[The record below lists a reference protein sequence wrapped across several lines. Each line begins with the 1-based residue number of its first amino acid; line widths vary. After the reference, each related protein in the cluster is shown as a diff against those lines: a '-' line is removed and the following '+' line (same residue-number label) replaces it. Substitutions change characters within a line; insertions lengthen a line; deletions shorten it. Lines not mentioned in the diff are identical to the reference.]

1 MLIFLKYENSVNNS
15 RNSVKSLYLIFFLLK
30 SKLLASK
37 IFPSSKSKF
46 FLICS
51 PLTDYAYN
59 IPNSK
64 LEKSH
69 IDKAEFSL
77 KASQILTLILNIP
90 LIFGDL
96 FENKEKDNWKNFL
109 RLNSIVNIVFAFFYD
124 EKTIICLDSLIS
136 KYLNTFKSL

>member
-1 MLIFLKYENSVNNS
+1 M
-15 RNSVKSLYLIFFLLK
+15 
-30 SKLLASK
+30 
-37 IFPSSKSKF
+37 
-46 FLICS
+46 ICS

-96 FENKEKDNWKNFL
+96 FENKEEDNWKNFL
-109 RLNSIVNIVFAFFYD
+109 RLNSKDNIDLHFFMM
-124 EKTIICLDSLIS
+124 KKL
-136 KYLNTFKSL
+136 

>member
-1 MLIFLKYENSVNNS
+1 MLIFLKYENSSNNS
-15 RNSVKSLYLIFFLLK
+15 MNSVKSLYLIFFLLK

-51 PLTDYAYN
+51 PFTDYAYN

-69 IDKAEFSL
+69 IDKAAFSL
-77 KASQILTLILNIP
+77 NASQILTLIFNIS

-96 FENKEKDNWKNFL
+96 FVDK
-109 RLNSIVNIVFAFFYD
+109 
-124 EKTIICLDSLIS
+124 
-136 KYLNTFKSL
+136 